1 MEKQQ
6 VVFFRNLLFRVF
18 AVGVIF
24 ALLYVVL
31 TFSFWNTWVSVFAM
45 WGMEEKEAAMMMVAS
60 FTLLRI
66 ILVFLILVPAIA
78 LHWTSRTS

>member
-45 WGMEEKEAAMMMVAS
+45 WGMEEKVASMMMVAS

-66 ILVFLILVPAIA
+66 ILFFLILVPAIA

>member
-24 ALLYVVL
+24 ALLYVIL